1 MLKRLSPLWR
11 EMGKAWPELFVALRR
26 AQKSLGE
33 KFGQFRNTGK
43 EPGRSVITFKAIS
56 DRASIQ
62 NLDLVSF
69 SIDASSTVE

>member
-1 MLKRLSPLWR
+1 MLKRLSPLCW
-11 EMGKAWPELFVALRR
+11 EMGKAWPELFVAWRR

-43 EPGRSVITFKAIS
+43 ETGRSVITFKAIS

-62 NLDLVSF
+62 SVDLVSF
-69 SIDASSTVE
+69 SIDASGTVE